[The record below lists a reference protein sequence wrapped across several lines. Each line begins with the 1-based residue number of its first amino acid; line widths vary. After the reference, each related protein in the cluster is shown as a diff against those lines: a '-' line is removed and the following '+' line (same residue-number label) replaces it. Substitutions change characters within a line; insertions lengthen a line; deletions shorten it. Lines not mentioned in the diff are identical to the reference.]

1 MSTQNISGELAKDI
15 STKAVITC
23 GPKET
28 LSDIEKKIRA
38 EVEHMD
44 MLQYV
49 YVVDVE
55 NKLQGVFSMRD
66 LFSNNSE
73 ALAEDVMSSSLVT
86 VLPLTDQETAA
97 SIAVQNNI
105 RAMPVVKED
114 GTFQGV
120 ITSDLILDVLSE
132 EHSEDLLL
140 LGGIQK
146 IYSAGSMFKDR
157 LHILLVARLPW
168 LLIGLGG
175 GLLAALT
182 VERFEEMLESY
193 IILAFFLPLVVYM
206 SDAVASQTLTIFI
219 RAIAIDH
226 SFSYKRY
233 IIREM
238 GLALLLA
245 LILGGLLFLLSF
257 LWFKELQF
265 SAVLGIALFSAVLVA
280 VIVALFMTVILDFLK
295 KDPAMGSGPFATIII
310 DIITIVIY
318 FSISFYLL
326 PFT

>member
-1 MSTQNISGELAKDI
+1 MAKQNNSGELAKDR

-23 GPKET
+23 GPGET
-28 LSDIEKKIRA
+28 LSDIEKKIRS

-49 YVVDVE
+49 YVLDAD
-55 NKLQGVFSMRD
+55 NKLKGVFSMRD
-66 LFSNNSE
+66 LFSNSPE

-86 VLPLTDQETAA
+86 VLPLTDQEAAA

-257 LWFKELQF
+257 LWFKELHF

-280 VIVALFMTVILDFLK
+280 VIVALFMTIILDFLK

-310 DIITIVIY
+310 DIITILIY
-318 FSISFYLL
+318 FSISFYFL